1 MRKSQELT
9 IKLSEARQR
18 LNATIEKRNGLKDG
32 EQPGAEIIAEMDAAT
47 KAIQPLEVEY
57 RAAITAEGDEDDKAR
72 QDPDAEAR
80 EFDKLLRGAS
90 IMPFLNEALEGKETA
105 GKEHEIRAKLL
116 GDEARAGV
124 VPFEM
129 LLPPEDTEQRADA
142 ATTVAAAVKTQG
154 TQAPVLERVFSRS
167 IAARLLVSMP
177 SVPVGSAN
185 YPVMSSGTTAEM
197 KNPGVAQDA
206 AAATFTGFTLDPV
219 RLTARYVFRIED
231 QYKLRGY
238 ESVLRRDLSAVMSD
252 AMDAQIVNGDGTS
265 PDVSG
270 FLKELTAPGVDNAVT
285 SWGGY
290 FGKFSSLVDGL
301 NAYGLSDVRVIE
313 GKDTFGY
320 VETLFR
326 MYRANDNGP
335 RASAREY
342 VGSRIGGMSVSSR
355 IPATATSGTL
365 NKHQV
370 NIAALTSYP
379 GRNAVA
385 PIWRAFSV
393 IRDPYTTRAQLRAR
407 VAYRRRA
414 LEFQNPSRETGFSLY
429 AVRNAA

>member
-32 EQPGAEIIAEMDAAT
+32 EQPSGELISEMDAAT
-47 KAIQPLEVEY
+47 KAVAPLEVEL
-57 RAAITAEGDEDDKAR
+57 RASLTAEGEEDDKAR
-72 QDPDAEAR
+72 HDPDAEAR
-80 EFDKLLRGAS
+80 EFDKLLQGAS

-129 LLPPEDTEQRADA
+129 LLPPGDTEHRADA

-154 TQAPVLERVFSRS
+154 TQASVLERVFTRS

-185 YPVMSSGTTAEM
+185 YPIMTAGTDAAM

-206 AAATFTGFTLDPV
+206 AAATFEGFTLDPK
-219 RLTARYVFRIED
+219 RLTARYLFRIED

-252 AMDAQIVNGDGTS
+252 AMDDQIINGDGTGA
-265 PDVSG
+265 DVTG
-270 FLKELTAPGVDNAVT
+270 FLAELTEPGSDNAVT

-320 VETLFR
+320 AETLFR
-326 MYRANDNGP
+326 TGANDNGP

-355 IPATATSGTL
+355 IPATATSGTF

-393 IRDPYTTRAQLRAR
+393 IRDPYTGAASGE
-407 VAYRRRA
+407 VAITAVA
-414 LEFQNPSRETGFSLY
+414 LWNFKILRETGFSLY

>member
-9 IKLSEARQR
+9 IRLSEARER
-18 LNATIEKRNGLKDG
+18 LNAAIEKRNGIKDG
-32 EQPGAEIIAEMDAAT
+32 EQPSGELISEMDAAT
-47 KAIQPLEVEY
+47 KAVGPLEVEY
-57 RAAITAEGDEDDKAR
+57 RAALTAEGDEDDKSR
-72 QDPDAEAR
+72 RDDPDAEVR
-80 EFDKLLRGAS
+80 EFDKLLQGAS
-90 IMPFLNEALEGKETA
+90 ILPFLNEALEGKETG

-129 LLPPEDTEQRADA
+129 LLPLGDTEQRADA

-185 YPVMSSGTTAEM
+185 YPIMTAGTDAAM

-206 AAATFTGFTLDPV
+206 AAATFEGFTLDPK
-219 RLTARYVFRIED
+219 RLTARYLFRIED

-252 AMDAQIVNGDGTS
+252 AMDAQIVNGDGQGA
-265 PDVSG
+265 DVTG
-270 FLKELTAPGVDNAVT
+270 FLSELTAPGADNAVT

-290 FGKFSSLVDGL
+290 FGKFSSFVDGL
-301 NAYGLSDVRVIE
+301 NAYQLSDVRVIE

-320 VETLFR
+320 AETLFR
-326 MYRANDNGP
+326 TGANDNGP

-385 PIWRAFSV
+385 PVWRAFSV
-393 IRDPYTTRAQLRAR
+393 IRDVYTGAASGE
-407 VAYRRRA
+407 VAITAVA
-414 LEFQNPSRETGFSLY
+414 LWNFKILRETGFSLY